1 MIKLVECV
9 PNISEGR
16 DRSVI
21 DAVTAEVSATDGVTL
36 LDVDPG
42 ADTNRTVITFVG
54 EPDQVVEAAFRL
66 IKRAAELIDM
76 TTHSGEHPRQ
86 GATDVC
92 PFVPVSGV
100 TMEECVELANRLGE
114 RVGTDLGIPVFL
126 YENAARTPERRS
138 LADIRVG
145 EYEAWP
151 KKLGKPEWAPEYG
164 PNEFLPRTGAVVMG
178 AREFLVAYNVNVDT
192 RHKNLAHQIALDIR
206 ERGRSKRDE
215 NGKFVRDAEG
225 RKVHQD
231 GLLKECRAVGW
242 YIDEYGQA
250 QVSINL
256 TNYHVTSIHKAFDTC
271 CEVAK
276 TYGLRVTGSEI
287 VGLVPREAMLMAG
300 RHYLL
305 KHGLWTGVP
314 EKEVIDTAILSLGLN
329 DVAPFNAREK
339 IVEYAVEA
347 RDDSLVGMTCTAF
360 ADELSTD
367 SPAPGGGSVAS
378 LCGSLSASLSAM
390 VAALTR
396 GKKGYEEAQEELATI
411 ADRGQRLK
419 DEFLLDVDRDTD
431 AFNALMDALRLPK
444 KTEEEQAA
452 RDAAIRAATEEATR
466 IPLGVLKRS
475 LPALELAEVVA
486 QKGNQNSLSDA
497 GVAALTARACAE
509 GAYYNVL
516 INLQDL
522 EPSEFAQQTREDA
535 NRWFAAA
542 IEHADRLAEQV
553 RGELTNAL
561 DREV

>member
-54 EPDQVVEAAFRL
+54 GPDQVVEAAFRL

-100 TMEECVELANRLGE
+100 TMDDCVELANRLGE
-114 RVGTDLGIPVFL
+114 RVGTELGIPVFL
-126 YENAARTPERRS
+126 YEHAARTPERRS

-145 EYEAWP
+145 EYEAWG

-192 RHKNLAHQIALDIR
+192 RHKKLAHQIALDIR
-206 ERGRSKRDE
+206 ERGRFKRDE
-215 NGKFVRDAEG
+215 NNKFVRDADG
-225 RKVHQD
+225 KKVRQE

-250 QVSINL
+250 QISINL
-256 TNYHVTSIHKAFDTC
+256 TNYHVTSIHMAFDTC

-276 TYGLRVTGSEI
+276 KYGLRVTGSEI
-287 VGLVPREAMLMAG
+287 VGLVPREAMMMAG

-314 EKEVIDTAILSLGLN
+314 EKEVIDTAILALGLN
-329 DVAPFNAREK
+329 DVAPFDAREK
-339 IVEYAVEA
+339 IVEYAVGA

-390 VAALTR
+390 VAVLTR
-396 GKKGYEEAQEELATI
+396 GKKGYEDAQDDLAQI
-411 ADRGQRLK
+411 ADRGQQLK

-431 AFNALMDALRLPK
+431 AFNALMDAMRLPK
-444 KTEEEQAA
+444 KTDDEQAA
-452 RDAAIRAATEEATR
+452 RNDAIRAATEEATR

-486 QKGNQNSLSDA
+486 NKGNQNSLSDA
-497 GVAALTARACAE
+497 GVAALTARTCAE

-522 EPSEFAQQTREDA
+522 EASEFTQQTREDA
-535 NRWFAAA
+535 NRYYAAA

-553 RGELTNAL
+553 RETLTKAL
-561 DREV
+561 D